1 MVLTKYLFSA
11 CLNAA
16 ILMNTGGVA
25 PGWLFG
31 RGDFGYN
38 RGKTLYEIMEVK
50 TTKTD
55 LILYRKTKIICRL
68 LKDRIMNHLPQR
80 NCKRP

>member
-11 CLNAA
+11 CKNAA

-50 TTKTD
+50 TNK
-55 LILYRKTKIICRL
+55 
-68 LKDRIMNHLPQR
+68 
-80 NCKRP
+80 NCFFTEKQKSFADD